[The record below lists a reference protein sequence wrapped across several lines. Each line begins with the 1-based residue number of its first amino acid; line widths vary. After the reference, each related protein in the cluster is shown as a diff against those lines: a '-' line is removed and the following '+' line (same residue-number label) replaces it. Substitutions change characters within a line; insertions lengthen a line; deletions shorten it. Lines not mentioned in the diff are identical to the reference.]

1 MNERR
6 AKMKFFTVFASLFSI
21 HISFPSVCILRFE
34 SLDST
39 KQAFQNSGFENANL
53 SLSYADT
60 SSGSFAQ
67 GERQQ
72 SSEQFFSN
80 KVYGDYA
87 SSAEI
92 SGAASSQAAYSAD
105 SDRKISVVA

>member
-39 KQAFQNSGFENANL
+39 KQAFQNRLKKPVLIE
-53 SLSYADT
+53 
-60 SSGSFAQ
+60 
-67 GERQQ
+67 
-72 SSEQFFSN
+72 
-80 KVYGDYA
+80 K
-87 SSAEI
+87 
-92 SGAASSQAAYSAD
+92 
-105 SDRKISVVA
+105 